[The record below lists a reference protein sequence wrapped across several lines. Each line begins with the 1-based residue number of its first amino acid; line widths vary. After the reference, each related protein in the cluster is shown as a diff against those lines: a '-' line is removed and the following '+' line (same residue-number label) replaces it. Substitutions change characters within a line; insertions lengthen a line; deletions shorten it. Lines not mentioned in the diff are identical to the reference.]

1 MLTGKGALVG
11 GNEVEEFIDSGIYE
25 EYHGKTL
32 DSYVGNVPVEVLN
45 HVKAVI
51 DSIGPVSKR
60 GIGLFFFGPNGTG
73 KTGLMAEVLKAAI
86 RAGYSAR
93 MASLGGIIQKLSD
106 GWYSSD
112 AREEFLKYVKQVD
125 FLGIDEVGKEYR
137 GKSELVVTAF
147 DLVLKYREQRML
159 PTFMTSNRYPKDLVG
174 DYSESIMSV
183 LKSQMIPIELCGRD
197 WREVIAKG
205 NLEFIRGL
213 M

>member
-1 MLTGKGALVG
+1 MNGEDLSKFLDA
-11 GNEVEEFIDSGIYE
+11 GIYE
-25 EYHGKTL
+25 EYHFKTL
-32 DSYVGNVPVEVLN
+32 DDYKDNVSEEVLRY
-45 HVKAVI
+45 VRAMI
-51 DSIGPVSKR
+51 DNLGDVFQR

-73 KTGLMAEVLKAAI
+73 KSGLMAEILKAAV
-86 RAGYSAR
+86 RNGFKTR
-93 MASLGGIIQKLSD
+93 MAPLGGIIQKLSD
-106 GWYSSD
+106 GWYSAD
-112 AREEFLKYVKQVD
+112 AREEFLRYVKQVE

-137 GKSELVVTAF
+137 GKSDLVVMAF

-183 LKSQMIPIELCGRD
+183 LKSQMIPVELCGRD
-197 WREVIAKG
+197 WREVVAKD